1 MSCLSDLFAITY
13 FAPNINLVRDVR
25 WGRTQETYGECLHL
39 TSRMGTAFVQ
49 GVQNQSIRP
58 SLSSNNPY
66 LSGLAMLKHY
76 LAYDLESSFAVG
88 GHSARCVL
96 ELKHYLYLV
105 LIFLIVTLILQV
117 VQPGHLHGPSRIP
130 CKLCSARRT

>member
-1 MSCLSDLFAITY
+1 VVAIEGRARHNDQLKAVGQSTDLFAITY

-25 WGRTQETYGECLHL
+25 WGRTQETYGECPHL

-96 ELKHYLYLV
+96 ELAC
-105 LIFLIVTLILQV
+105 
-117 VQPGHLHGPSRIP
+117 SRSVIG
-130 CKLCSARRT
+130 CGDC